1 MGSVNMA
8 ECFKKHP
15 MLHMVTGVGVGLL
28 LVGLVPDLVV
38 NAVTWG
44 IVIVVLGIGAEFVLG
59 QK

>member
-1 MGSVNMA
+1 
-8 ECFKKHP
+8 

-28 LVGLVPDLVV
+28 LVGLVPELVV